1 MTTDPASEG
10 EVVRTIPSGKI
21 LKVQKAWRGFAG
33 LFISVSIS
41 IMTGFENSTARFLEK
56 FEKADSF
63 AALRNDMQKS
73 KGKDGA
79 GLCAFPPI
87 AKTRR

>member
-1 MTTDPASEG
+1 M
-10 EVVRTIPSGKI
+10 VRS
-21 LKVQKAWRGFAG
+21 Q
-33 LFISVSIS
+33 
-41 IMTGFENSTARFLEK
+41 
-56 FEKADSF
+56 KADSF

-87 AKTRR
+87 AKTRRWGTGKGKTVPQGL